1 MDINEFGLNQEY
13 FGFGDCK
20 CSENDK
26 KYSNFSFEETD
37 EYKNALSKHEANNKA
52 IRDNFYPKIDALPN
66 TPESEMQR
74 NLLYSEMEAEF
85 GREKNR
91 LDKELK
97 NLRLKLGLSGAQSG
111 LQAIA
116 GLFQNLGIRPTPAS
130 SVVQTRTDVP
140 KAGGSTT
147 SNLRKPLII
156 GGAIVGLSL
165 VGFLIYKIA
174 KK

>member
-1 MDINEFGLNQEY
+1 MDINEFGLDQEY

-20 CSENDK
+20 CSDK
-26 KYSNFSFEETD
+26 DKSYSNFSLEETD
-37 EYKNALSKHEANNKA
+37 DYKNALSKHESNNKA

-74 NLLYSEMEAEF
+74 NLLYAEMEAEF
-85 GREKNR
+85 GKEKNR
-91 LDKELK
+91 FDKELK
-97 NLRLKLGLSGAQSG
+97 NLRLRLGLSGAQSG

-116 GLFQNLGIRPTPAS
+116 GLFQNLGLKPTPAT
-130 SVVQTRTDVP
+130 SVVQTSTGVP
-140 KAGGSTT
+140 KTGTSP
-147 SNLRKPLII
+147 SNLRRPLII

-165 VGFLIYKIA
+165 LGFLIYKIA